1 LSRKRFFAFAKNR
14 CGNIAPLGVESMTV
28 GCMRGGGKAGIR
40 VCAAHGG
47 KPRDFAEGKIAT

>member
-1 LSRKRFFAFAKNR
+1 LSRKRFFAFAKKR

-40 VCAAHGG
+40 VYAAQSAAHGG
-47 KPRDFAEGKIAT
+47 KIAT